1 MPTKIE
7 QKQKTRKNLIDA
19 FLKLNSES
27 PIEQIRIVQIVE
39 LAGCHRST
47 FYEHFLD
54 IYDLRSQEEEE
65 LLSLQRTHIITP
77 ALNGKL
83 NIFNT
88 QEFMGRFNEIY
99 QMKSDSLMTFFGR
112 YGDPDFQKR
121 FKDNIAD
128 TLFKLVE
135 LDGEARTH
143 MYLIEFITAG
153 MFAVLNRLHEQQ
165 DIEFKELFAFLHPIS
180 SKLLSIALVKD

>member
-65 LLSLQRTHIITP
+65 LLSLQRTLIITP

-99 QMKSDSLMTFFGR
+99 QMKSD
-112 YGDPDFQKR
+112 
-121 FKDNIAD
+121 
-128 TLFKLVE
+128 
-135 LDGEARTH
+135 
-143 MYLIEFITAG
+143 
-153 MFAVLNRLHEQQ
+153 
-165 DIEFKELFAFLHPIS
+165 
-180 SKLLSIALVKD
+180 